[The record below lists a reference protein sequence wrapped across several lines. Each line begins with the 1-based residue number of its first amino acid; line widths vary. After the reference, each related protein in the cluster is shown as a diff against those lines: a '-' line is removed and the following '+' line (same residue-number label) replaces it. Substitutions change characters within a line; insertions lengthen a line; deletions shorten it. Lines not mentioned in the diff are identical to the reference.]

1 MKRKQIY
8 RVGFLMTFAIIVLIA
23 QTFISSMIKGESQS
37 KEPTSNSAISSFGV
51 NQEGYLEVGG
61 ETLYMSVK
69 GEYKK
74 ATLKELI
81 RRGDKKQELKTE
93 SELPKEPFKELLSLS
108 FLNPKVAKAKVK
120 IEYIGAVSYGGSIV
134 GEFRVDGQLAFC
146 LQHVR
151 STPGTGANYKDA
163 KPYDNPKIQRA
174 LYYGWG
180 GEGNIFTNKAEGIV
194 TTSLILDRIYSGGR
208 TGESLPKYDKL
219 WDLVLNGKDLNRKV
233 RFTNTNLSV
242 SMKGN
247 KQVSQT
253 TKLDTA
259 TDNYVTINVPKNIT
273 VVNETTGK
281 KVTNGS
287 MKIYGEEK
295 VHLEAG
301 LDVDTQFN
309 TGDLSSGLKVFQPMI
324 TAPESGNTQVLGM
337 IRYFKDPNNTTSFK
351 AKFELRQKQITV
363 QHIDKY
369 NNNLLKEE
377 KYTRNIGTEYSFDPK
392 SSITDNGDK
401 YIPVN
406 TKTKNGVLGNKDVT
420 IKFYYNL
427 QRKVTVKHV
436 DARDDRV
443 IKTESDLYVRGAK
456 YSYKPKKDLKKG
468 DYTYRPVSTAVQK
481 GEIGSKDIVITFY
494 YDVPL
499 IKAVMK
505 KIQIYTELASKG
517 LPVKINLDRVNVYP
531 DSVNDMSKEKIKL
544 SIYQGKDVVA
554 TKEYT
559 AKSLPTKTEMK
570 IPATDL
576 VVNKKKS
583 YTVKLE
589 GFNKNAF
596 DIETKTASLKTDGY
610 AASQKKITANAAN
623 TTSLEYK
630 GVVMTER
637 EINKDMKLYYET
649 LSIPLKTLLKMR
661 TGYGFEMPVNINYK
675 NEISTW
681 SDDMELMMKTPTSIV
696 DKSYIDYS
704 VKNKIASVP
713 LEKTKGA
720 STKSGESTTISNTYE
735 LQHVNV
741 EKQTGS
747 LFTDDQVRN
756 KDKRIKHELINGER
770 KFYLPIWGDIG
781 DYKFTVEST
790 KEIGVNQV
798 SFVVNHNLN
807 VYAHMIAHMDSK
819 TIKEDAVLMKPI
831 SLDNPF
837 PEGLP
842 KGWTSKDEQWIK
854 K

>member
-1 MKRKQIY
+1 MCVI
-8 RVGFLMTFAIIVLIA
+8 VASTFLLFKVEGNHGDANNNLQLFGI
-23 QTFISSMIKGESQS
+23 
-37 KEPTSNSAISSFGV
+37 NSD
-51 NQEGYLEVGG
+51 GYMVIDNEV
-61 ETLYMSVK
+61 LYMNVNGNYEKASYQKLIKSNESNQKLVTKNEIKNENNGWFFVK
-69 GEYKK
+69 R
-74 ATLKELI
+74 A
-81 RRGDKKQELKTE
+81 
-93 SELPKEPFKELLSLS
+93 SAAPPKITYLG
-108 FLNPKVAKAKVK
+108 KVN
-120 IEYIGAVSYGGSIV
+120 YGGSVV
-134 GEFRVDGQLAFC
+134 GKFVVDGRIAFC
-146 LQHVR
+146 FQH
-151 STPGTGANYKDA
+151 SKPTPGTGAKYNDSV
-163 KPYDNPKIQRA
+163 PYNNEKVQKA

-180 GEGNIFTNKAEGIV
+180 GQESIFKNSEEDLGIV
-194 TTSLILDRIYSGGR
+194 VTSLILDRIYSNGS
-208 TGESLPKYDKL
+208 TGKNLKKYDQL
-219 WDLVLNGKDLNRKV
+219 WDKVINGEVPDNRTTFSKRKLTSTV
-233 RFTNTNLSV
+233 
-242 SMKGN
+242 KGS
-247 KQVSQT
+247 KQVTEST
-253 TKLDTA
+253 TFKSHQKNSVKIKVPA
-259 TDNYVTINVPKNIT
+259 KVTI
-273 VVNETTGK
+273 VNESTNKKITGGTMT
-281 KVTNGS
+281 VFG
-287 MKIYGEEK
+287 GET

-301 LDVDTQFN
+301 MDVGMNFS
-309 TGDLSSGLKVFQPMI
+309 TGDLYGSKRERFQPLI
-324 TAPESGNTQVLGM
+324 TKPVGGNTQVLGM
-337 IRYFKDPNNTTSFK
+337 LDVYRDPDDKTSFT
-351 AKFELRQKQITV
+351 AKFEVRQKQITV

-392 SSITDNGDK
+392 SSITDKGDK
-401 YIPVN
+401 YIPVDK
-406 TKTKNGVLGNKDVT
+406 KTKKGVLGNKDVT
-420 IKFYYNL
+420 VKFYYNL

-499 IKAVMK
+499 IKASMK
-505 KIQIYTELASKG
+505 MIQIYTELASKG

-544 SIYQGKDVVA
+544 SIYQGKKVVA

-576 VVNKKKS
+576 VVNKKKA

-596 DIETKTASLKTDGY
+596 DIATKNAALTTDGY
-610 AASQKKITANAAN
+610 SASQKKVTANAAN
-623 TTSLEYK
+623 VTNLEYK

-649 LSIPLKTLLKMR
+649 LSIPLKPLSKMR

-681 SDDMELMMKTPTSIV
+681 SDDMELVMKTPTSIV
-696 DKSYIDYS
+696 DKSYIDYP
-704 VKNKIASVP
+704 VKNKVASVP

-720 STKSGESTTISNTYE
+720 ATKSGNSTTISNTYE

-790 KEIGVNQV
+790 KAIGVNQV

-842 KGWTSKDEQWIK
+842 KGWTNKDEQWIK

>member
-1 MKRKQIY
+1 MKIILR
-8 RVGFLMTFAIIVLIA
+8 RLFIVLSLILVA
-23 QTFISSMIKGESQS
+23 SLILTTNDSPATNHSAKGIETFGI
-37 KEPTSNSAISSFGV
+37 N
-51 NQEGYLEVGG
+51 NEGYLEMDGKV
-61 ETLYMSVK
+61 LYMLVDGQRVK
-69 GEYKK
+69 ASFEKLINDGEKN
-74 ATLKELI
+74 
-81 RRGDKKQELKTE
+81 QELVFEDQIETNTSK
-93 SELPKEPFKELLSLS
+93 LS
-108 FLNPKVAKAKVK
+108 FLLNLFKKNTAYAAAPK
-120 IEYIGAVSYGGSIV
+120 IEYKGAISYGGSVV
-134 GEFRVDGQLAFC
+134 GDFRVDGVQAFC
-146 LQHVR
+146 FQH
-151 STPGTGANYKDA
+151 SKQSPPTGSKYKEA
-163 KPYDNPKIQRA
+163 TPYDNAKVQRA

-180 GEGNIFTNKAEGIV
+180 GEKNIFTNKAEGIV
-194 TTSLILDRIYSGGR
+194 TTSLILDRIYSNGS
-208 TGESLPKYDKL
+208 TGKHLPNYDKL
-219 WDLVLNGKDLNRKV
+219 WDLVVNGKNLDNGIS
-233 RFTNTNLSV
+233 FSNTKLSV
-242 SMKGN
+242 TMKGS
-247 KQVSQT
+247 KQVSQS
-253 TKLDTA
+253 TKLQTSESNSVEI
-259 TDNYVTINVPKNIT
+259 TVPKNIT
-273 VVNETTGK
+273 IVNDTTGK
-281 KVTNGS
+281 KVTNGK
-287 MKIYGEEK
+287 MKVYGGQK
-295 VHLEAG
+295 IHLEAG
-301 LDVDTQFN
+301 LDVDVNFS
-309 TGDLSSGLKVFQPMI
+309 TGKLQSDMKLYQPLI
-324 TAPESGNTQVLGM
+324 TKPTGGNTQVLGF
-337 IRYFKDPNNTTSFK
+337 FKVYDDPNNTASFS

-392 SSITDNGDK
+392 NSITDNGDK
-401 YIPVN
+401 YIPVDK
-406 TKTKNGVLGNKDVT
+406 KTKKGVLGNKDVT
-420 IKFYYNL
+420 VKFYYNL

-499 IKAVMK
+499 IKASMK

-544 SIYQGKDVVA
+544 SIYQGKKVVA

-576 VVNKKKS
+576 VVNKKKA

-596 DIETKTASLKTDGY
+596 DIATKTASLTTDGY
-610 AASQKKITANAAN
+610 AASQKKVTANAAN
-623 TTSLEYK
+623 ATSLEYK

-637 EINKDMKLYYET
+637 EVNKDMKVYYET
-649 LSIPLKTLLKMR
+649 LSIPLKPLSKMR

-681 SDDMELMMKTPTSIV
+681 SDDMELVMKTPTSIV
-696 DKSYIDYS
+696 DKSYIDYP
-704 VKNKIASVP
+704 VKNKVASVP

-720 STKSGESTTISNTYE
+720 ATKSGESTTISNTYE

-747 LFTDDQVRN
+747 LFTDDQVRK

-790 KEIGVNQV
+790 KVIGVNQV

-842 KGWTSKDEQWIK
+842 KGWTNKDEQWIK

>member
-1 MKRKQIY
+1 MKNKASLGKRKLLTVIVIMLLSMITGY
-8 RVGFLMTFAIIVLIA
+8 LPSSHTEGEGIKTFGINHDGFLEM
-23 QTFISSMIKGESQS
+23 
-37 KEPTSNSAISSFGV
+37 ND
-51 NQEGYLEVGG
+51 EV
-61 ETLYMSVK
+61 LYMLVD
-69 GEYKK
+69 GERVK
-74 ATLKELI
+74 ATLNGLI
-81 RRGDKKQELKTE
+81 EKGDTNQELLME
-93 SELPKEPFKELLSLS
+93 SDLDHKQGVIASIFS
-108 FLNPKVAKAKVK
+108 FLKPVKAKAAAPK
-120 IEYIGAVSYGGSIV
+120 IEYKGAISYRGSIV
-134 GEFRVDGQLAFC
+134 GDFRVDGKQAYCF
-146 LQHVR
+146 QH
-151 STPGTGANYKDA
+151 SKASPPTGSKYKEPT
-163 KPYDNPKIQRA
+163 PYDDERVQRA

-180 GEGNIFTNKAEGIV
+180 GDENIFKDKKEGVV
-194 TTSLILDRIYSGGR
+194 TTSLILDRLYSGGSS
-208 TGESLPKYDKL
+208 GKSLPNYDKL
-219 WDLVLNGKDLNRKV
+219 WDLVVNGESLDRSIKFSDRDLNV
-233 RFTNTNLSV
+233 SV
-242 SMKGN
+242 KGN

-253 TKLDTA
+253 TTFKTSEKNHTLIK
-259 TDNYVTINVPKNIT
+259 VPSGITI
-273 VVNETTGK
+273 VNESTGK
-281 KVTNGS
+281 KITGGP
-287 MKIYGEEK
+287 MKVHGGQKI
-295 VHLEAG
+295 HLEAP
-301 LDVDTQFN
+301 LDKALNYN
-309 TGDLSSGLKVFQPMI
+309 TGDLKSGLKIFRPLI
-324 TAPESGNTQVLGM
+324 AIPNGGNYQVLG
-337 IRYFKDPNNTTSFK
+337 FGELFTDPNNTTSFK
-351 AKFELRQKQITV
+351 AKFEVRQKKITV
-363 QHIDKY
+363 QHIDKH

-401 YIPVN
+401 YIPVDK
-406 TKTKNGVLGNKDVT
+406 KTKKGVLGNKDVT
-420 IKFYYNL
+420 VKFYYNL

-443 IKTESDLYVRGAK
+443 IKTESDLYVRGSK

-468 DYTYRPVSTAVQK
+468 DYTYRPVSTTVQK

-499 IKAVMK
+499 IKASMK

-544 SIYQGKDVVA
+544 SIYQGKKVVA

-576 VVNKKKS
+576 VVNKKKA

-596 DIETKTASLKTDGY
+596 DIATKTAALTTDGY
-610 AASQKKITANAAN
+610 AASQKKVTVNAAN
-623 TTSLEYK
+623 ATSLEYK

-649 LSIPLKTLLKMR
+649 LSIPLKPLSKMR

-681 SDDMELMMKTPTSIV
+681 SDDVELLMKTPTSIV
-696 DKSYIDYS
+696 DKSYIDYP

-720 STKSGESTTISNTYE
+720 ATKSGNSTTISNTYE

-747 LFTDDQVRN
+747 LFTDEQVRK

-781 DYKFTVEST
+781 DYKFTFEST
-790 KEIGVNQV
+790 KAIGVNQV

-819 TIKEDAVLMKPI
+819 SIKEDAVLMKPI

>member
-1 MKRKQIY
+1 MFKKIIAILGIC
-8 RVGFLMTFAIIVLIA
+8 VIAASTFLLFKVEDNSDDDNKNF
-23 QTFISSMIKGESQS
+23 QTLGI
-37 KEPTSNSAISSFGV
+37 NS
-51 NQEGYLEVGG
+51 EGYLVIDNDV
-61 ETLYMSVK
+61 LYMNVNGGYEKASYQKLIKSNESNQQLLTKNEVK
-69 GEYKK
+69 KENTVSIFLKK
-74 ATLKELI
+74 A
-81 RRGDKKQELKTE
+81 
-93 SELPKEPFKELLSLS
+93 SAAPPKITYLGK
-108 FLNPKVAKAKVK
+108 
-120 IEYIGAVSYGGSIV
+120 VSYGGSVV
-134 GEFRVDGQLAFC
+134 GKFEVDGKIAFC
-146 LQHVR
+146 FQH
-151 STPGTGANYKDA
+151 SKPTPGTGAKYDESV
-163 KPYDNPKIQRA
+163 PYNDEKVQKA

-180 GEGNIFTNKAEGIV
+180 GQESIFKNNEEDLGIV
-194 TTSLILDRIYSGGR
+194 VTSLILDRIYSNGS
-208 TGESLPKYDKL
+208 TGKSLKKYDQL
-219 WDLVLNGKDLNRKV
+219 WDKVINGEVPDNRTTFSK
-233 RFTNTNLSV
+233 RNLSSTV
-242 SMKGN
+242 KGN
-247 KQVSQT
+247 KQVTEST
-253 TKLDTA
+253 TFKSHQKNSVKIKVPAKL
-259 TDNYVTINVPKNIT
+259 TI
-273 VVNETTGK
+273 VNESTNQ
-281 KVTNGS
+281 KVTGGT
-287 MKIYGEEK
+287 MTVFGGQT

-301 LDVDTQFN
+301 MDVGINFS
-309 TGDLSSGLKVFQPMI
+309 TGDLYGSKRERFQPLI
-324 TAPESGNTQVLGM
+324 TKPVGGNTQVLGM
-337 IRYFKDPNNTTSFK
+337 LDVYRDPDDKTSFT
-351 AKFELRQKQITV
+351 AKFEVRQKQITV

-401 YIPVN
+401 YIPVDN
-406 TKTKNGVLGNKDVT
+406 KTKKGVLGNKDVT
-420 IKFYYNL
+420 VKFYYNL

-443 IKTESDLYVRGAK
+443 IKTESDLYVRGSK

-499 IKAVMK
+499 IKASMK

-596 DIETKTASLKTDGY
+596 DIETKIASLKTDGY

-623 TTSLEYK
+623 ATSLEYK

-649 LSIPLKTLLKMR
+649 LSIPLKTLSKMR

-696 DKSYIDYS
+696 DKSYIDYP

-790 KEIGVNQV
+790 KAIGVNQV

-842 KGWTSKDEQWIK
+842 KGWTNKDEQWIK